1 MNFEAYSQRLATLH
15 KFCSPKN
22 IKKITQKRFQI
33 VNESMRMKSVT
44 KTQFAGLNDK
54 RCYFQDGIVSLPFGN
69 FLLEKVWKGKEKHC
83 SKLHTE
89 VKKEMYK
96 FLELERKG
104 VHLCERLRIL
114 RSIYSQP
121 PMLYQLNSSLIA
133 NFVALKIARELIIN
147 GSWK

>member
-1 MNFEAYSQRLATLH
+1 MNFDAHSERLATLH
-15 KFCSPKN
+15 EFCSP
-22 IKKITQKRFQI
+22 IKIKRIAQKRFRI
-33 VNESMRMKSVT
+33 VNESMRMKSVN
-44 KTQFAGLNDK
+44 KTQFAGLNNK
-54 RCYFQDGIVSLPFGN
+54 KYYFHYGIVSLPFGWKRR
-69 FLLEKVWKGKEKHC
+69 LEKKGC

-96 FLELERKG
+96 FLELEG
-104 VHLCERLRIL
+104 EEVHLCKRLRIL

-133 NFVALKIARELIIN
+133 TFVALKNTRELIIN

>member
-1 MNFEAYSQRLATLH
+1 
-15 KFCSPKN
+15 
-22 IKKITQKRFQI
+22 
-33 VNESMRMKSVT
+33 MKSVN
-44 KTQFAGLNDK
+44 KTQFAGLNN
-54 RCYFQDGIVSLPFGN
+54 RRYYFHDGIVSLPFGH
-69 FLLEKVWKGKEKHC
+69 FLLEKVRKKKKNIVQNYIL
-83 SKLHTE
+83 KL
-89 VKKEMYK
+89 KKE
-96 FLELERKG
+96 LEAKG